1 MVIRLTKK
9 VIKVIGRQLCILNIK
24 AVQFNLYFSQTFLIK
39 YIEVC
44 VYTYIYICIYM
55 YTYVSGY
62 RVYKCTLNK
71 TKTIFLVEFSKR
83 S

>member
-9 VIKVIGRQLCILNIK
+9 VIKMIGRQLCILNIK
-24 AVQFNLYFSQTFLIK
+24 AVQFNLYFFQIFLIK
-39 YIEVC
+39 NIEVC
-44 VYTYIYICIYM
+44 VYTYICMYM

-71 TKTIFLVEFSKR
+71 TKTIFLVEFSKC
-83 S
+83 